1 HERSRSAVRREL
13 VAMSVGSL
21 GLQAAGALLML
32 ATATALGVGGYL
44 FLAGAITLGSVYLIF
59 AYTQVLL
66 RPVEQISR
74 QLQELQQA
82 GASLRRIQHLFAEHS
97 TIVDGTSELPPGP
110 LGIELVDVT
119 FGYVPEEPVLNG
131 VSFRLE
137 PGGVLG
143 VLGRTGIGKSTLA
156 KLLLRLHDTD
166 DGQICLGGLDVR
178 DVRLDCLRQRV
189 GLVTQEIQIFHASVR
204 NNLSLFDGTLS
215 DARMYEILADLGLDD
230 WLRRLPQGLDTVL
243 APHGAGMS
251 AGEAQLLAFARV
263 FVRDPGLMILDEASS
278 RLDPATERRLEHAID
293 RLLERRTGVVIAH
306 RLGTIQRVDQI
317 L

>member
-1 HERSRSAVRREL
+1 
-13 VAMSVGSL
+13 
-21 GLQAAGALLML
+21 
-32 ATATALGVGGYL
+32 
-44 FLAGAITLGSVYLIF
+44 VYLIF

-82 GASLRRIQHLFAEHS
+82 GASLRRIQTLFGERS
-97 TIVDGTSELPPGP
+97 TIVDGAFELPPGS
-110 LGIELVDVT
+110 LSIEFVDAT
-119 FGYVPEEPVLNG
+119 FGYVAEEPVLNR

-137 PGGVLG
+137 AGGVLG

-156 KLLLRLHDTD
+156 KLLLRLHDPD
-166 DGQICLGGLDVR
+166 HGQICLGGLDIR
-178 DVRLDCLRQRV
+178 DVRLDSLRQRV
-189 GLVTQEIQIFHASVR
+189 GLVTQEIQIFHASLR
-204 NNLSLFDGTLS
+204 NNLSLFDGTVS
-215 DARMYEILADLGLDD
+215 DARMREILADLGLDD

-243 APHGAGMS
+243 TPYGAGMS

-263 FVRDPGLMILDEASS
+263 FVRDPGLVILDEASS

-306 RLGTIQRVDQI
+306 RLATIQRVDQI
-317 L
+317 LILGSEGVREWGRREVLERDASSAFSRLLRTGARALLG